1 MEMKE
6 LKKIISAI
14 ETAENNIENWKKLQN
29 RELAI
34 IPTDSEYYKEFK
46 EWKKTKG
53 ACYDGEKEKSPM
65 YISSLKTNNVLSVL
79 IKHQEDFMKPHK
91 DKLQSILTPTQS
103 DA

>member
-1 MEMKE
+1 MEMQE
-6 LKKIISAI
+6 LKNTISAI
-14 ETAENNIENWKKLQN
+14 ETAENNIESWNKLQN

-53 ACYDGEKEKSPM
+53 ACYDGEKEKAPM
-65 YISSLKTNNVLSVL
+65 YISGSKTTDVLSVL

-91 DKLQSILTPTQS
+91 DKLQSVLTPAQA